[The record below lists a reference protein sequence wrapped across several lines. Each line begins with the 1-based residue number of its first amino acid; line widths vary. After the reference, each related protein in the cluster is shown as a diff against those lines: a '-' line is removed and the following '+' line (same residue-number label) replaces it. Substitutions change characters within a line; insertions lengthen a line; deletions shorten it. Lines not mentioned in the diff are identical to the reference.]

1 MSESEYTQAQTHPT
15 QDPVTSKEPLINKDK
30 GVHQSEL
37 FETQKLINGTG
48 LHILFLLM
56 RERKR

>member
-1 MSESEYTQAQTHPT
+1 MPEYENTQAQTHPT
-15 QDPVTSKEPLINKDK
+15 QRPVTPEEPLISKDK
-30 GVHQSEL
+30 GVLQSEL

-48 LHILFLLM
+48 LHILFSLM